1 MFVNFCVQIYYIFGF
16 LFLVMVV
23 LVVTC
28 AEVSILLCYF
38 QLVNEDYRW
47 WWRSFL
53 HAGSCAFYTALYA
66 VWYHLTELE
75 MNGLVPV
82 LLYYGYMFIICF
94 TFFLVTGTI
103 GYFTCFWFNCQIYG
117 SIKVD

>member
-1 MFVNFCVQIYYIFGF
+1 MP
-16 LFLVMVV
+16 L
-23 LVVTC
+23 T
-28 AEVSILLCYF
+28 

-66 VWYHLTELE
+66 VWYHLTELD
-75 MNGLVPV
+75 MVGVTPV
-82 LLYYGYMFIICF
+82 VLYYGYMSIICF
-94 TFFLVTGTI
+94 TFFLVTGESPVMYCILPTDRSADLAFSPTGTI
-103 GYFTCFWFNCQIYG
+103 GYFSCFWFNLQIYG

>member
-1 MFVNFCVQIYYIFGF
+1 MY
-16 LFLVMVV
+16 
-23 LVVTC
+23 
-28 AEVSILLCYF
+28 

-75 MNGLVPV
+75 MTGLVPV
-82 LLYYGYMFIICF
+82 LLYYGYMSIICF
-94 TFFLVTGTI
+94 TFFLVTGECLCLDPGVISTEI
-103 GYFTCFWFNCQIYG
+103 CSGCAPITCFNAL
-117 SIKVD
+117 